1 QFVLTVKSNPVI
13 VAMDSVDVRI
23 REVVLKDDAGEAPFS
38 YWIDNDVASKTTD
51 PLFMEVPFSTHIVH
65 VEDVNGCRHDF
76 EFDVQAPEINIPIYF
91 TPNGDGKN
99 DGWVVKELVDVYP
112 NALVKIYNRFGK
124 LIAEFPGS
132 QAEGWDGTYNGHAL
146 ESTDYWYV
154 IDIEEIDRQFKGH
167 FTLIRQ

>member
-13 VAMDSVDVRI
+13 VAMDSVDI
-23 REVVLKDDAGEAPFS
+23 RDREAILKDDAGEAPFT
-38 YWIDNDVASKTTD
+38 YWVDNAVSAKQVDPILRDLTFTKHVA
-51 PLFMEVPFSTHIVH
+51 H
-65 VEDVNGCRHDF
+65 VEDVNGCKGEL
-76 EFDVQAPEINIPIYF
+76 EFSVEAPEINIPEYF
-91 TPNGDGKN
+91 SPNGDGKN
-99 DGWVVKELVDVYP
+99 DGWVVKELVNVYP
-112 NALVKIYNRFGK
+112 NAVVKIYNRFGK